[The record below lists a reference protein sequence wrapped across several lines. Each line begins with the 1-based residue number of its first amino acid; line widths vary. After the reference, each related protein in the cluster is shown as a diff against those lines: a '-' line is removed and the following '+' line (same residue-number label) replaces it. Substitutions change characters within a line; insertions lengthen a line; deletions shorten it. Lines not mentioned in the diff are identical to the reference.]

1 MNRITVP
8 IKLHTTHHDQG
19 TYLSNL
25 YFEYRGNNYHLQG
38 GTRDTIH
45 VFTESIGIYVLT
57 INKAFGYMGLNAYM
71 APEPDPINSLFL
83 HSTKEIREYLGAK
96 WESLKPEN
104 IVTKL
109 IEYLY

>member
-1 MNRITVP
+1 MNPITVP
-8 IKLHTTHHDQG
+8 IKLHTTNHNQG

-25 YFEYRGNNYHLQG
+25 CFEYRGNNYHLQG
-38 GTRDTIH
+38 GTGSIIH
-45 VFTESIGIYVLT
+45 VFAAGVAIYTLS
-57 INKAFGYMGLNAYM
+57 INKEHGYLGLTAHI
-71 APEPDPINSLFL
+71 ASEPDPINNLYL

-96 WESLKPEN
+96 WESLKPES